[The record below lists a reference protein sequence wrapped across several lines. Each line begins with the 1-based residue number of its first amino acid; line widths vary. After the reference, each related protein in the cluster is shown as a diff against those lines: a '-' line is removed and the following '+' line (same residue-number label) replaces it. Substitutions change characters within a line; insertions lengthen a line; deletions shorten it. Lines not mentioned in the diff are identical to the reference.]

1 MRHCHYPIYANIPLS
16 LPVYTFVPTA
26 GDDKPGSGGLPTPE
40 CPRLRIAKTQISAR
54 MMNSRGCPINF
65 IRTFNYAD
73 AFSSFCCHIAAV
85 SRREA
90 IRNRADIPLS
100 DIGRSE
106 SLICT
111 VRILMDPDILCP
123 AQVIPVGFKG
133 TASAGT
139 GARTTRDCS
148 WLHRQSKTSGPRL
161 VVRRDK
167 VNLRGIF
174 VAVACRGHHT
184 SFPAR
189 QAYLPSRYIGSDIA
203 ITRHDWFLP
212 RSLVD
217 FVSLRAN
224 SKFRDAEIAAPNRD
238 SEH

>member
-1 MRHCHYPIYANIPLS
+1 MRILCVRTYPSKRVLHFPSKNSAYAPLS
-16 LPVYTFVPTA
+16 LSHIREYSSRSPSVRTFVSA
-26 GDDKPGSGGLPTPE
+26 RDDNSGGRPV
-40 CPRLRIAKTQISAR
+40 PRLRIAKTQISAR

-90 IRNRADIPLS
+90 IRNRGRYSLS

-133 TASAGT
+133 TAGAGPV
-139 GARTTRDCS
+139 RTTRLLPVAS
-148 WLHRQSKTSGPRL
+148 AIKTPGPGL

-167 VNLRGIF
+167 VNLRGTF
-174 VAVACRGHHT
+174 VATCMPHRRSARRLPAFLLDT
-184 SFPAR
+184 SVPIS
-189 QAYLPSRYIGSDIA
+189 Q
-203 ITRHDWFLP
+203 
-212 RSLVD
+212 
-217 FVSLRAN
+217 
-224 SKFRDAEIAAPNRD
+224 
-238 SEH
+238 